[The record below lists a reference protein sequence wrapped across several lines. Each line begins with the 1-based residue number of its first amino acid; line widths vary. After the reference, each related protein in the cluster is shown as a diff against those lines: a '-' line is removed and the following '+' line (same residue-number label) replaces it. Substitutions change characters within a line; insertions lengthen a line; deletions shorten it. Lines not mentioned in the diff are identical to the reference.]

1 MGAFLFAQIMNI
13 RFKFI
18 DVLKIIIPSKASTFK
33 YSITEKAREKSIKNK
48 QTNNP
53 RLPIQPIPTSTINK
67 YISLKPCLYL
77 QVPAILKKLSVNSK
91 PTFLKYL
98 N

>member
-33 YSITEKAREKSIKNK
+33 YIITEKAREKSIKNK
-48 QTNNP
+48 QT
-53 RLPIQPIPTSTINK
+53 IQGF
-67 YISLKPCLYL
+67 ISSQYL
-77 QVPAILKKLSVNSK
+77 LLQ
-91 PTFLKYL
+91 
-98 N
+98 